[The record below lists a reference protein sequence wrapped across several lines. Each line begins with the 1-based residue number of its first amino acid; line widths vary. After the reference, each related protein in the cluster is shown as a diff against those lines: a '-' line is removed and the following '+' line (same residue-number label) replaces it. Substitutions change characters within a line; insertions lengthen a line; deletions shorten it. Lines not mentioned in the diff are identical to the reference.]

1 MIRISYW
8 KSEILFWIN
17 IIASNNYIKFIN
29 NYWSLWICKSND
41 AKLSRLFFFLIHFA
55 GPLKWLLDSPIGFSS
70 TTKDLLRAASDK
82 SAYCLIDCLS
92 CRFVGQ
98 LQSRFWVN
106 SEIITLILV
115 LIAINITIERRLKL
129 ELKLWFLSLLRI
141 CFEVVQQ
148 ICRTDSQSYNKRTC
162 QKPRGEDLWW
172 CLRNRSASPIVILMD
187 RQSVLRRKR
196 IARVLHHCFCRFIK
210 TNSY

>member
-1 MIRISYW
+1 MVFLNLQKQWCQTLS
-8 KSEILFWIN
+8 
-17 IIASNNYIKFIN
+17 III
-29 NYWSLWICKSND
+29 
-41 AKLSRLFFFLIHFA
+41 FLQNFA

-82 SAYCLIDCLS
+82 SAYCMIDCLS

-106 SEIITLILV
+106 SEIITWILV
-115 LIAINITIERRLKL
+115 WMVINITIEKPFKL
-129 ELKLWFLSLLRI
+129 EFKLWFLSLLRI

-162 QKPRGEDLWW
+162 RKPRGEDLWW
-172 CLRNRSASPIVILMD
+172 CLRSRSASPIVILMD
-187 RQSVLRRKR
+187 RQSFVRK
-196 IARVLHHCFCRFIK
+196 
-210 TNSY
+210 